1 MERSG
6 ASADA
11 AGDGYFARCTM
22 TNSTNRRNIALGP
35 GREFDIVRTL
45 LDEWGRSA
53 ERIGDDA
60 AVLEVPAGERVVV
73 TTDTSVE
80 GVHFR
85 REWLN
90 QFEIGYRATVASLSD
105 LAAMGARPLG
115 IVIALTLPDG
125 DEQATRELAIGIRE
139 GASAVMC
146 PIVGGDL
153 SSGVALSLTITAL
166 GSVAKPLTRAGA
178 RVGDK
183 VYVTGVLGGPDAA
196 LRSWLAG
203 KEPDERNRARF
214 AAPVPRIEP
223 AIGLAAR
230 GATSAIDISDG
241 LIGDAR
247 HIAAASNVAI
257 EIDAER
263 VPLIAGVSVE
273 QAIASGE
280 EYELVVTAKD
290 IDTTRFA
297 EEYGLELTEIGRVV
311 AGAPRVILL
320 RDGRP
325 IPTPSGFDHF
335 DHK

>member
-1 MERSG
+1 
-6 ASADA
+6 
-11 AGDGYFARCTM
+11 M
-22 TNSTNRRNIALGP
+22 TNNINTRNIALGP

-45 LDEWGRSA
+45 LDEWGKAA

-60 AVLEVPAGERVVV
+60 AVLEVPPGERVVV

-80 GVHFR
+80 GVHFK

-125 DEQATRELAIGIRE
+125 DQQEARELATGIRE

-153 SSGVALSLTITAL
+153 SSGLALSLTITAL
-166 GSVAKPLTRAGA
+166 GSVARPLTRAGA

-183 VYVTGVLGGPDAA
+183 VYVTGALGGPAAA
-196 LRSWLAG
+196 LRAWLAG
-203 KEPDERNRARF
+203 KQPTERDRARF

-223 AIGLAAR
+223 AIALAAR
-230 GATSAIDISDG
+230 GASSAIDISDG
-241 LIGDAR
+241 LAADAR
-247 HIAAASNVAI
+247 HVAAASNVGI

-263 VPLIAGVSVE
+263 VPRVPGVTTE
-273 QAIASGE
+273 QAVASGE
-280 EYELVVTAKD
+280 EYELIVTVKD
-290 IDTTRFA
+290 LDARAFA
-297 EEYGLELTEIGRVV
+297 DEFGLELTEIGRVV
-311 AGAPRVILL
+311 AGPPRVTLL
-320 RDGRP
+320 QSGRP
-325 IPTPSGFDHF
+325 IAIPSGFDHF
-335 DHK
+335 ENK